1 MLTHGLAAV
10 AIWRAVGR
18 GGLYYDVGHVVGVTS
33 ALQGQLQE
41 EAGGHCVSARVWV
54 CVNVYVF
61 VCVCGGMYVCVRVG
75 VCVYVDMYV

>member
-41 EAGGHCVSARVWV
+41 EAGGHCVSARVG
-54 CVNVYVF
+54 CV
-61 VCVCGGMYVCVRVG
+61 
-75 VCVYVDMYV
+75 